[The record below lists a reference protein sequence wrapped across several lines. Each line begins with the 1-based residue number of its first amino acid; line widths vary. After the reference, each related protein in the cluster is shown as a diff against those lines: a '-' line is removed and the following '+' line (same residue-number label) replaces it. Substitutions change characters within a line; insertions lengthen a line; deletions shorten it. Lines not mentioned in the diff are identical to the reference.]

1 MLFLVVVYLPSNHRA
16 ICTSCLF
23 PIFVV
28 IIVEQQ
34 QEEEQQEEQQ
44 EEQEE

>member
-34 QEEEQQEEQQ
+34 QEEEQEEEEEEEEQ
-44 EEQEE
+44 

>member
-34 QEEEQQEEQQ
+34 QEQEE
-44 EEQEE
+44 EEEEEEEE